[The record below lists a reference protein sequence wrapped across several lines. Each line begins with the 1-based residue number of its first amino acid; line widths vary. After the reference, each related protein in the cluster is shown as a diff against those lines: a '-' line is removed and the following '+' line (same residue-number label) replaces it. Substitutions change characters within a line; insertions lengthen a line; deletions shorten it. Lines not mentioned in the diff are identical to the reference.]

1 LVVAVV
7 GRHGRSFI
15 GAMVKMVREED
26 VLLTND
32 GSKNSV
38 LLIA

>member
-1 LVVAVV
+1 
-7 GRHGRSFI
+7 
-15 GAMVKMVREED
+15 VKMVREED